1 MKSIY
6 TKMGL
11 SFGIAGALIT
21 ILFLSAFL
29 SLNGCSS
36 EIEKKDNTNQIN
48 YSGDKS
54 FSFKENGSDWKV
66 DFDKNDI
73 VAVYKD
79 GVRISDDEIEKHKE
93 MIYDKINELR
103 SDPDSFVVKKHR
115 FYFDGDEFKEQMKKF
130 KDDFD
135 KDNFLHFNLKFN
147 EDELEK
153 NLRKLEENLKE
164 LKDKK
169 IELYFDSEEFK
180 DNMKE
185 LEENLK
191 NLPAPPDPPDIDVD
205 VYIDMNKFKENM
217 KKFGQEFKL
226 HNFRIDSSFVD
237 MKNLHKDIKE
247 LKNNLKGL
255 KIEIHDLKGE
265 MKKHKAFLDELKPV
279 LVKDG
284 YLDSV
289 DEELD
294 LEMNAN
300 STEVNGTKVKDSDH
314 LKYKEIYKKYFDK
327 DIDGTFKIKSD

>member
-1 MKSIY
+1 
-6 TKMGL
+6 
-11 SFGIAGALIT
+11 
-21 ILFLSAFL
+21 
-29 SLNGCSS
+29 
-36 EIEKKDNTNQIN
+36 
-48 YSGDKS
+48 
-54 FSFKENGSDWKV
+54 
-66 DFDKNDI
+66 
-73 VAVYKD
+73 
-79 GVRISDDEIEKHKE
+79 
-93 MIYDKINELR
+93 
-103 SDPDSFVVKKHR
+103 
-115 FYFDGDEFKEQMKKF
+115 
-130 KDDFD
+130 
-135 KDNFLHFNLKFN
+135 
-147 EDELEK
+147 
-153 NLRKLEENLKE
+153 
-164 LKDKK
+164 
-169 IELYFDSEEFK
+169 
-180 DNMKE
+180 
-185 LEENLK
+185 
-191 NLPAPPDPPDIDVD
+191 
-205 VYIDMNKFKENM
+205 M

-255 KIEIHDLKGE
+255 KIEIQDLKGE

>member
-1 MKSIY
+1 MKTIF
-6 TKMGL
+6 TKLGL
-11 SFGIAGALIT
+11 SYGAVGILIT
-21 ILFLSAFL
+21 ILFLFVFL
-29 SLNGCSS
+29 NLTGCSS
-36 EIEKKDNTNQIN
+36 EIEKKDTANQID

-54 FSFKENGSDWKV
+54 FSFKENGSNWKV
-66 DFDKNDI
+66 DFDKKDI
-73 VAVYKD
+73 AAVYKD
-79 GVRISDDEIEKHKE
+79 GVRISDDEIKKYKE
-93 MIYDKINELR
+93 MIYDKINELS
-103 SDPDSFVVKKHR
+103 SDPDSFIVKKHH
-115 FYFDGDEFKEQMKKF
+115 FYFDGDEFKELMKKF

-153 NLRKLEENLKE
+153 SLREIEKNLRE
-164 LKDKK
+164 LKDRK

-191 NLPAPPDPPDIDVD
+191 NIPTPPNPPDIDVD
-205 VYIDMNKFKENM
+205 IYLDMNKFKENM
-217 KKFGQEFKL
+217 KKFEQEFKL
-226 HNFRIDSSFVD
+226 HNFRIDSSFMD
-237 MKNLHKDIKE
+237 MKNLHKDIKD

-265 MKKHKAFLDELKPV
+265 MKKLNAFLDELKPV

-284 YLDSV
+284 YLNSV

-327 DIDGTFKIKSD
+327 DIDETFQD